1 MRKTLYTVITALTAA
16 LAAHAADTGKID
28 YNTMETRWKNAYDY
42 TPGMLSDSYHIPEV
56 AITNKESLGTVTDNR
71 SVTLDLSAIDAETPL

>member
-42 TPGMLSDSYHIPEV
+42 TPAKSIP
-56 AITNKESLGTVTDNR
+56 
-71 SVTLDLSAIDAETPL
+71 